1 MLLKIIRPKLS
12 LVEIKAQF
20 SAPCWIGRDLYLSK
34 AGWGMLKTIKKN
46 TFDAVAGLMIIA
58 AVFYL
63 AAITHIMP
71 MPENALN
78 RINEIATDVMDVLVA
93 CGTWLISF
101 LP

>member
-1 MLLKIIRPKLS
+1 MLL
-12 LVEIKAQF
+12 AG
-20 SAPCWIGRDLYLSK
+20 SAAICICLT
-34 AGWGMLKTIKKN
+34 AGVGDAENHQKN

-71 MPENALN
+71 VPEIALN

>member
-1 MLLKIIRPKLS
+1 
-12 LVEIKAQF
+12 
-20 SAPCWIGRDLYLSK
+20 
-34 AGWGMLKTIKKN
+34 MLKTIKKN
-46 TFDAVAGLMIIA
+46 TFDAVASLMIIA

-71 MPENALN
+71 VPEIALN